1 MSKRESD
8 ELKDGESSP
17 KKRCAGPGSS
27 KIPVL
32 PSFTVKSEVPP
43 TLYAFGARVVPPK
56 DDKQK
61 KEARSKDSKK
71 DDVSRRASKKDESSN
86 TVNEKHAALLKHSS
100 ELMEKAENFKLQAE
114 IELLNA
120 KLAQAEEREKKQG
133 ARNKMLS
140 GVNKTQQE
148 QIKTQQE
155 QMKDLLEQ
163 VKSLTDQNQS
173 LVAKLKEPQD
183 KKEKA
188 KVEASKQSSD
198 DISEDDSKTVQE
210 LFESLSGGFKVGKE
224 IEYVISPMDLKIFD
238 DNTTEHFFATCSK
251 NWTKFSLHGV
261 NS

>member
-43 TLYAFGARVVPPK
+43 TLYAFGAREVL
-56 DDKQK
+56 
-61 KEARSKDSKK
+61 
-71 DDVSRRASKKDESSN
+71 KDESSN

-183 KKEKA
+183 KEKA

-224 IEYVISPMDLKIFD
+224 IEA
-238 DNTTEHFFATCSK
+238 FFRDV
-251 NWTKFSLHGV
+251 LEELD
-261 NS
+261 